1 MGITLKH
8 LSTGEIVDLGAR
20 RVWTDEFE
28 RSGVAME
35 ARWGTTGALMLHV
48 AAKQA
53 GWPITLDGVESEAW
67 LPRSTCQRLRAWA
80 DEPGQEFELFSNR
93 DIGWDDVEIEDEM
106 GEKSRKTLR
115 EILVDSF
122 AKNLQYRHTKGVNTV
137 IIRGKKTNTGWPI

>member
-8 LSTGEIVDLGAR
+8 LGTGEVISLGER
-20 RVWTDEFE
+20 LVWTDEFE

-80 DEPGQEFELFSNR
+80 DAPGQEFELTLRGAVRRVIFDASS
-93 DIGWDDVEIEDEM
+93 GEAFAAAPVWLIED
-106 GEKSRKTLR
+106 GGQAPTL
-115 EILVDSF
+115 L
-122 AKNLQYRHTKGVNTV
+122 YRPKFKFLEV
-137 IIRGKKTNTGWPI
+137 